1 MDDPQAAPQGDTA
14 VPAVPF
20 LQRMYDRPFLLLGL
34 GLTVMLVLFTFWGL
48 WEIVRLPTAPLP

>member
-1 MDDPQAAPQGDTA
+1 MDDPQAAPQGDT
-14 VPAVPF
+14 PVPF